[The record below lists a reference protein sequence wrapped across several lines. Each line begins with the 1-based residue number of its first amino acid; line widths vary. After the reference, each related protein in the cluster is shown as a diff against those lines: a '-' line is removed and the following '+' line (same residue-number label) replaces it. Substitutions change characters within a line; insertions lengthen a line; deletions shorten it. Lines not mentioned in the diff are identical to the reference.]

1 LLFKGNFEE
10 YTQEMKLVQ
19 AWFLFPN
26 IKVCRFSS
34 SFVPSSVYNL
44 DEFRHEFK
52 FKHLQPAYFRM
63 LLETPDTLH
72 KSQQIWMVWEELQRF
87 KTHVG
92 DPWMLGWKYADKQAV
107 VYSMAQYRE

>member
-1 LLFKGNFEE
+1 
-10 YTQEMKLVQ
+10 
-19 AWFLFPN
+19 
-26 IKVCRFSS
+26 
-34 SFVPSSVYNL
+34 
-44 DEFRHEFK
+44 
-52 FKHLQPAYFRM
+52 M